1 MMNIVKK
8 IIYIVSDIN
17 KAISFEWI
25 ASALSLKFDLS
36 FILIGQPKSEL
47 SRFLIKKKI
56 EVYEIDNILAFR
68 WLGQWLKIFFILKK
82 EKPAIIHTHLW
93 RANLLG
99 LSTAWL
105 LRIKRRIYTRH
116 HAMVHYDEFPSGRK
130 WDILCNALATD
141 IIAISKNVEEILIT
155 KDKAKREKIR
165 LIHHG
170 FDVRYFQEVS
180 EARIQALKTNYKLS
194 AEDFPVIGL
203 ISRYVEWKGI
213 QYIIPAFVRI
223 RKKYPKAK
231 LILANAN
238 GNYARS
244 IKELLSDL
252 PSSSY
257 LEIKFEE
264 DVSTLYHLFQIF
276 VHVPTDPYVEAFG
289 QTYIE
294 PLLAGVPAVFT
305 LSGVA
310 KEFVTHRENSLVVDF
325 KNSEQIEKAIIELM
339 ENEKLKKDL
348 IRKGKTVADNFSLEH
363 FILELEKLYSET

>member
-1 MMNIVKK
+1 MNIVKK